1 MYNDPPFRPPTLP
14 DEGEQYRLYFL
25 DGHGHI
31 TKSHE
36 FFAVNDEA
44 AMKTAEA
51 WRHGHRIE
59 LWQRARIV
67 KRWESEPRHFP
78 D

>member
-1 MYNDPPFRPPTLP
+1 MYNDPPFRPPPLP

-25 DGHGHI
+25 DGLGHI

-36 FFAVNDEA
+36 FFAADDEA

-51 WRHGHRIE
+51 WREGRSIE
-59 LWQRARIV
+59 LWHHARIV
-67 KRWESEPRHFP
+67 KRWPSSR
-78 D
+78 